1 MEQIIQKLKDSNIRK
16 VKGSEVPHPEELID
30 LMAQFGSFKHIKSS
44 GTINGLDDNG
54 EDIEL
59 INNYIIE
66 VEAKG
71 VNNEFYGIVG
81 ILCKQGQ
88 NELTVYS
95 GLNAS
100 ACTNLHIFNSDFTK
114 VLKGIDIEALKFMLN
129 KANNNLNIQ
138 TPMILKTTDK
148 MKQKIYSD
156 DEWVYKKG
164 QLLSTM
170 NPSLFSYLNNAE
182 ELLRSETSL
191 YYDMPKSDFT
201 LLQSL
206 TDKIKNDSVTAR
218 ISKTLQLEKLFV

>member
-1 MEQIIQKLKDSNIRK
+1 MEQIIQKLRDSNIRK
-16 VKGSEVPHPEELID
+16 VKGVEVPHPEELID
-30 LMAQFGSFKHIKSS
+30 LMAQFGSFRHLKSS
-44 GTINGLDDNG
+44 GTINGLDDAG
-54 EDIEL
+54 EDVEIV
-59 INNYIIE
+59 NNYIIE
-66 VEAKG
+66 VEAKS
-71 VNNEFYGIVG
+71 VNDEFYGIIG

-100 ACTNLHIFNSDFTK
+100 ACTNLHIFNSDFIK
-114 VLKGIDIEALKFMLN
+114 VLKGVDVEALKFMLG
-129 KANNNLNIQ
+129 KANNNLKPQ
-138 TPMILKTTDK
+138 SRMILETTGK

-156 DEWVYKKG
+156 DEWIYKKG

-170 NPSLFSYLNNAE
+170 NTSLFSYLNNAE
-182 ELLRSETSL
+182 ELLRSEKSL

-206 TDKIKNDSVTAR
+206 TDKIKSDSVTAR